1 MGYSEV
7 VQGGP
12 GGLISHPSAGP
23 HSSQSPCAHSS
34 SQADTPLPHS
44 APRQL
49 CTPPS
54 FHSCQGLLSLPW
66 APQSPEGLQ
75 SHQLDLPV
83 VHGNET
89 VSAGKPMEAWL
100 FLSEIFRPWVLN
112 PGSAFT
118 SKNGHKSSYLI
129 LIELWLK
136 WDHTYKMLGVEGA
149 QVKQM
154 GLAVGSSEVSSIHE
168 GDVGKRRRPAP
179 RVTSHCLFQ

>member
-1 MGYSEV
+1 MAQV
-7 VQGGP
+7 DLFPIQVQALIPPRAPVLTVAAKPTPPSRILHP
-12 GGLISHPSAGP
+12 GS
-23 HSSQSPCAHSS
+23 
-34 SQADTPLPHS
+34 S
-44 APRQL
+44 AP
-49 CTPPS
+49 PPS